1 MWGYLPVKLQKDNP
15 IHPSGSDVRDRG
27 ADLGNN
33 SDGLYDN
40 ITGSQDQK
48 TLDSTKFDP
57 LCYD

>member
-1 MWGYLPVKLQKDNP
+1 MKLQKDNP
-15 IHPSGSDVRDRG
+15 IHPSGSLVRDRG